1 MQAVIENMCGRGL
14 GGRRAS
20 RAPSKQSCRRNTLQS
35 SSFSKSFHLWA
46 GPKPHTITPS
56 TGERC
61 LCLHIKP
68 KLNAHQWFKSYRWAW
83 RKKTTHKQRGK
94 MHSKNFY
101 FFFFYY
107 SFLNKSVLTT
117 HKVSAL
123 EMSASVIFKNA
134 LPQWFFL
141 YQPLQ
146 AAKEEPVERWA
157 STTTLPSPT
166 RPKKNMSNYWV
177 IIQQVSVMWA
187 WAESCSI
194 QRLPLKPSSQT
205 IPKSRAR
212 ALGEVKST
220 DNAVFGSET
229 RPDFHYLGS
238 LLGSINPSDRK
249 ARIRSTVFY

>member
-1 MQAVIENMCGRGL
+1 MHINDL
-14 GGRRAS
+14 RAIVE
-20 RAPSKQSCRRNTLQS
+20 L
-35 SSFSKSFHLWA
+35 
-46 GPKPHTITPS
+46 
-56 TGERC
+56 EE
-61 LCLHIKP
+61 
-68 KLNAHQWFKSYRWAW
+68 
-83 RKKTTHKQRGK
+83 KKTTHKQRGK

-194 QRLPLKPSSQT
+194 QRLPLKASSQT

-229 RPDFHYLGS
+229 RPDFHYLGT